1 MNAVSA
7 VLYDFVSAR
16 KRVGC
21 LQQTKS
27 CDALKQIERCETW
40 LAKNGIEVIGFRQPL
55 FGSPYVIV
63 SARPAV
69 FSLFSGRKEF
79 KGHRQDGAFRYK
91 VWEGI
96 DRINNVAVRWVE
108 VVACA

>member
-1 MNAVSA
+1 MSAVTA

-16 KRVGC
+16 ERSRHLEKV
-21 LQQTKS
+21 KS
-27 CDALKQIERCETW
+27 ADALKRIERCDAW
-40 LAKNGIEVIGFRQPL
+40 LNKNGVEVIGFRQPL
-55 FGSPYVIV
+55 FGMPYVIV
-63 SARPAV
+63 GARPAV

-79 KGHRQDGAFRYK
+79 KGHRQDGALRYK

-96 DRINNVAVRWVE
+96 DRVNNVSVRWVE